1 MKRLLTPNS
10 ELRSFNHEEFQLD
23 YELRRSDRKTLEI
36 GVHPEGKLVVIAPNN
51 ADIEKIEEKLEK
63 RISWI
68 TRHLQET
75 QSSIFPQPKRWLAGE
90 THRYLGRQY
99 RLRINDGET
108 STVHLKGAFFEVTVS
123 DRHNADSIQRAMESW
138 YRKRAQPIFEQRLA
152 RCLQACK
159 PFLASEPPDLVI
171 RKMQKRWGSC
181 TPSGRILLNLDL
193 IKVPLPCIDYV
204 ITHELCHL
212 EVMNH
217 SPTFWRLLS
226 KCLPDWE
233 KQRQRL
239 LAIDI

>member
-1 MKRLLTPNS
+1 MKQLLTVNS
-10 ELRSFNHEEFQLD
+10 ELRLLNHEDFQLN

-36 GVHPEGKLVVIAPNN
+36 GVHPEGKVIVVAPNN
-51 ADIEKIEEKLEK
+51 AAIAKIEEKLEK
-63 RISWI
+63 RIPWI
-68 TRHLQET
+68 SRHLEQT
-75 QSSIFPQPKRWLAGE
+75 QSLFIPQPKRWIAGE

-99 RLRINDGET
+99 RLRIHDGD
-108 STVHLKGAFFEVTVS
+108 SISVRLKGAFFEITVS
-123 DRHNADSIQRAMESW
+123 DRRDINSIQNAMETW
-138 YRKRAQPIFEQRLA
+138 YRQRAQPIFQQRLD
-152 RCLQACK
+152 RCLQASK
-159 PFLASEPPDLVI
+159 AFLAVEPPDLVI

-204 ITHELCHL
+204 IAHELCHL

-239 LAIDI
+239 LTIEI